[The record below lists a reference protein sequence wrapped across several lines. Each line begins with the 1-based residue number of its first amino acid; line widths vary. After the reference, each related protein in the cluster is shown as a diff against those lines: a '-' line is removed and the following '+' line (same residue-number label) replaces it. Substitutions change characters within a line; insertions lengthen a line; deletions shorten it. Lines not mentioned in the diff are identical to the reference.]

1 MKGGAIMQEK
11 KHTFWDLFTMVENG
25 KLKSTFMLYSFAL
38 ALLFLAVYAAAF
50 VLLVDAV
57 HAFMSPVSP
66 WLSGVME
73 CLTPAFVSAVAA
85 FLCQKLAR
93 DKRLAATAYVWLTVA
108 LIAIAVI
115 LLTSFPLEDWGRLIN
130 LILQMG
136 VVPIALGSLLTMP
149 EAIKHLRKQQA
160 MKIGG

>member
-1 MKGGAIMQEK
+1 MQEK
-11 KHTFWDLFTMVENG
+11 KHSFWELFTMVENG

-50 VLLVDAV
+50 VLLVDVV
-57 HAFMSPVSP
+57 HQFISPVSP

-73 CLTPAFVSAVAA
+73 CLIPAFVSAVAA
-85 FLCQKLAR
+85 FLCQKVAR
-93 DKRLAATAYVWLTVA
+93 DKRLAAAAYVWLAVA

-115 LLTSFPLEDWGRLIN
+115 LLTSFPPEDWGGVMN

-136 VVPIALGSLLTMP
+136 VVPVGLGCLLTMP
-149 EAIKHLRKQQA
+149 EAIKHLRKQQTR
-160 MKIGG
+160 KIGG

>member
-1 MKGGAIMQEK
+1 MQEK

-50 VLLVDAV
+50 VLLVDVV

-73 CLTPAFVSAVAA
+73 CLIPAFVSAVAA

-93 DKRLAATAYVWLTVA
+93 DKRLAATAYIWLTVA

-115 LLTSFPLEDWGRLIN
+115 LLTSFPLEDWGGLMN

-136 VVPIALGSLLTMP
+136 VVPIALGCLLTMP